1 MKLEENYLT
10 DEQLM
15 QLIQDVE
22 ENELV
27 SAPPGLLD
35 TILQEVEKAEKAQ
48 IKPITSRENRVK
60 EFRRYCIRVITSVA
74 AAVSIIFFTPN
85 LESLEKVDVP
95 SRQELVG
102 ENISREEALKETGVI
117 DQIINILNNEIGGLS
132 YETEKKE

>member
-15 QLIQDVE
+15 QLILDVE

-102 ENISREEALKETGVI
+102 ENISREEALKENGVI

>member
-74 AAVSIIFFTPN
+74 AAVAIIFFTPN

-102 ENISREEALKETGVI
+102 ENISREEALKENGVI

>member
-15 QLIQDVE
+15 QLILDVE

-74 AAVSIIFFTPN
+74 AAVAIIFFTPN

-102 ENISREEALKETGVI
+102 ENISREEALKENGVI